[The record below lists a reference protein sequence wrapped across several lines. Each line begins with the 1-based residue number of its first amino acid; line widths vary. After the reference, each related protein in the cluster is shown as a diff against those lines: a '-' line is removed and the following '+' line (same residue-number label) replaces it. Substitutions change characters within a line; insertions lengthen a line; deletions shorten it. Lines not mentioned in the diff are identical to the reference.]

1 MEVVRKAVGTVL
13 YPLQKIASLPIEWSQ
28 AGVDYASSLDT
39 LQSENKTLILEQ
51 LQDKQRLHELE
62 TLRQENEKLR
72 KLMNVGNTLKVKR
85 SILSEIVSDARDP
98 FSRKIIIG
106 KGLIQGVK
114 EGMPVIDELGLLGQ
128 VTRAFPSRAEVSLIT
143 DKEQIIPV
151 ENLRNG
157 IRSVAY
163 GGLDGGLI
171 ELRFMAANADIEN
184 NDLLVTSGLDGVYP
198 RGIPF
203 RLRLFLAGLFVVLL
217 FLVLVARLL
226 WLQVISYDKYQSKAE
241 DNRIT
246 IVPLV
251 PNRGLIL
258 DRNGVV
264 LANNYSAYTLE
275 ITPSKIDNL
284 NEMIDEL
291 GKISIPIRTRLTDEE
306 VARFAVQSFR
316 FPGVEIRARLF
327 RQYPYGPHAAHLL
340 GYIGRIS
347 ARDQERIEELDQTNN
362 YRGTAYIGKDGL
374 EKRYETQ
381 LHGRTG
387 FEEVETSAGG
397 RAVRVLSRSPAV
409 PGENLMLSIDIR
421 LQEAAE
427 KALDGKRGALVAID
441 PRNGDILAMVSAPS
455 FDPNLFVEG
464 IDSENWKL
472 LNESID

>member
-1 MEVVRKAVGTVL
+1 MRLAFFVALSVGLLFLDSRFAAMEVVRKAVGTVL

-198 RGIPF
+198 RGIPVARVIRVERNSRYAF
-203 RLRLFLAGLFVVLL
+203 ASIFCEPIAGVERHRFV
-217 FLVLVARLL
+217 LVLDTFRE
-226 WLQVISYDKYQSKAE
+226 K
-241 DNRIT
+241 
-246 IVPLV
+246 IVTDAQP
-251 PNRGLIL
+251 G
-258 DRNGVV
+258 
-264 LANNYSAYTLE
+264 ASAP
-275 ITPSKIDNL
+275 TPS
-284 NEMIDEL
+284 
-291 GKISIPIRTRLTDEE
+291 
-306 VARFAVQSFR
+306 
-316 FPGVEIRARLF
+316 
-327 RQYPYGPHAAHLL
+327 
-340 GYIGRIS
+340 
-347 ARDQERIEELDQTNN
+347 
-362 YRGTAYIGKDGL
+362 GTAPTTTIP
-374 EKRYETQ
+374 T
-381 LHGRTG
+381 
-387 FEEVETSAGG
+387 TSPPAANVAPATTPTPPNTTEAGSG
-397 RAVRVLSRSPAV
+397 
-409 PGENLMLSIDIR
+409 N
-421 LQEAAE
+421 
-427 KALDGKRGALVAID
+427 
-441 PRNGDILAMVSAPS
+441 
-455 FDPNLFVEG
+455 
-464 IDSENWKL
+464 
-472 LNESID
+472 

>member
-1 MEVVRKAVGTVL
+1 MRLAFFVALSVGLLFLDSRFAAMEVVRKAVGTVL

-28 AGVDYASSLDT
+28 AGVDYATSLDT

-198 RGIPF
+198 RGIPVARVIRVERNSRYAF
-203 RLRLFLAGLFVVLL
+203 ASIFCEPIAGVERHRFV
-217 FLVLVARLL
+217 LVLDTFREKIANDAQPAASALMPGNN
-226 WLQVISYDKYQSKAE
+226 A
-241 DNRIT
+241 
-246 IVPLV
+246 
-251 PNRGLIL
+251 PNTE
-258 DRNGVV
+258 
-264 LANNYSAYTLE
+264 SAS
-275 ITPSKIDNL
+275 P
-284 NEMIDEL
+284 
-291 GKISIPIRTRLTDEE
+291 P
-306 VARFAVQSFR
+306 
-316 FPGVEIRARLF
+316 
-327 RQYPYGPHAAHLL
+327 
-340 GYIGRIS
+340 
-347 ARDQERIEELDQTNN
+347 TNN
-362 YRGTAYIGKDGL
+362 PVPATAPTL
-374 EKRYETQ
+374 TNTRE
-381 LHGRTG
+381 
-387 FEEVETSAGG
+387 AG
-397 RAVRVLSRSPAV
+397 
-409 PGENLMLSIDIR
+409 
-421 LQEAAE
+421 
-427 KALDGKRGALVAID
+427 
-441 PRNGDILAMVSAPS
+441 NG
-455 FDPNLFVEG
+455 N
-464 IDSENWKL
+464 
-472 LNESID
+472 

>member
-1 MEVVRKAVGTVL
+1 MEYTPPPLFKQGPSARVRLVFFVALSVGLLFADARFGAMEVVRKVVGTVL
-13 YPLQKIASLPIEWSQ
+13 YPVQKIASLPVEWGR
-28 AGVDYASSLDT
+28 AGVQYVSTVDT

-198 RGIPF
+198 RGIPVARVIRVERNSRYAF
-203 RLRLFLAGLFVVLL
+203 ASIFCEPIAGVERHRFV
-217 FLVLVARLL
+217 LVLDTFREKIATDA
-226 WLQVISYDKYQSKAE
+226 QPGA
-241 DNRIT
+241 
-246 IVPLV
+246 
-251 PNRGLIL
+251 
-258 DRNGVV
+258 
-264 LANNYSAYTLE
+264 SAP
-275 ITPSKIDNL
+275 TPS
-284 NEMIDEL
+284 
-291 GKISIPIRTRLTDEE
+291 
-306 VARFAVQSFR
+306 
-316 FPGVEIRARLF
+316 
-327 RQYPYGPHAAHLL
+327 
-340 GYIGRIS
+340 
-347 ARDQERIEELDQTNN
+347 
-362 YRGTAYIGKDGL
+362 GTAPTTTIP
-374 EKRYETQ
+374 T
-381 LHGRTG
+381 
-387 FEEVETSAGG
+387 TSPPAANVAPATTPTPPNTTEAGSG
-397 RAVRVLSRSPAV
+397 
-409 PGENLMLSIDIR
+409 N
-421 LQEAAE
+421 
-427 KALDGKRGALVAID
+427 
-441 PRNGDILAMVSAPS
+441 
-455 FDPNLFVEG
+455 
-464 IDSENWKL
+464 
-472 LNESID
+472 